1 MRVEPTDVSRQLE
14 SLDASPAPGV
24 ARFDAGKP
32 LHGRVAVLPS
42 AFNPP
47 TLAHL
52 HLLEVAGKLGD
63 VDSCAALLSTR
74 NVTKGVF
81 GATLTDRV
89 GMLLA
94 SLDTAPEMAV
104 LAVNAAVLADQADA
118 LDRTFPGASFDFVVG
133 YDTLIRLFDPVYYVD
148 MPTQL
153 AGFFEHHRV
162 IAANRGEAAIAQVR
176 EFVDTSTA
184 PYASRIVTL
193 EIAEVP
199 ASLSST
205 AARNA
210 IASGDLPPVPPGVH
224 RYIRDHHLY
233 R

>member
-1 MRVEPTDVSRQLE
+1 M
-14 SLDASPAPGV
+14 
-24 ARFDAGKP
+24 ARFDDGKP
-32 LHGRVAVLPS
+32 LHGRIAVLPS

-52 HLLEVAGKLGD
+52 HLLEVAGALAD
-63 VDSCAALLSTR
+63 VDACAALLSTR
-74 NVTKGVF
+74 NVAKDVF
-81 GATLTDRV
+81 GASLGHRV

-94 SLDTAPEMAV
+94 ARETAPEMSV
-104 LAVNAAVLADQADA
+104 LAVNAAVLADQAEA
-118 LDRTFPGASFDFVVG
+118 LDRAFPGASFDFVVG
-133 YDTLIRLFDPVYYVD
+133 YDTLIRLFDPVYYED

-162 IAANRGEAAIAQVR
+162 IATNRGEAGIAKVR
-176 EFVDTSTA
+176 EFVLSSTE
-184 PYASRIVTL
+184 PFSKRILTL
-193 EIAEVP
+193 EIAEAP